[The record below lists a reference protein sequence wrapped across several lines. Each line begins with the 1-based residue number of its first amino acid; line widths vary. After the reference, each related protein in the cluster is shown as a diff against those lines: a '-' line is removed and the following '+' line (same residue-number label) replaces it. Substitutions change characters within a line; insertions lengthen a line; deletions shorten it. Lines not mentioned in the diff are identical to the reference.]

1 MATRRMRCNEQ
12 IRITPIRLIDQDKN
26 MLGVVPTPE
35 ALRMA
40 REVGLDLV
48 EMSPNERPPVCK
60 IMDYGKHKY
69 LQSKKQKQ
77 KHHEQKIK
85 EVRLRPKTDEH
96 DRTIKMNRA
105 RAFLEHGDRVQFTML
120 FRGRERFRQ
129 DRGLDAFHSIVEALV
144 DIAKVDRAAK
154 VMGKRM
160 TMVLAPLKVAPP
172 QQSHPRPKL
181 KPKPKQVKNVE
192 VSNSGPAAAEAPP
205 TVTESKTPTP
215 PETPPGPPE
224 SPAPPASPLA
234 GD

>member
-1 MATRRMRCNEQ
+1 MRCNEQ

-26 MLGVVPTPE
+26 MLGVVPTAE

-120 FRGRERFRQ
+120 FRGREQYRK
-129 DRGLDAFHSIVEALV
+129 DRGLDAFNSIVEALV

-160 TMVLAPLKVAPP
+160 TMVLAPLKVPSP
-172 QQSHPRPKL
+172 QQTHPRPKL
-181 KPKPKQVKNVE
+181 KSKPEKDKNME
-192 VSNSGPAAAEAPP
+192 APSRGPAAAEAPP
-205 TVTESKTPTP
+205 TVTESETPTP
-215 PETPPGPPE
+215 PGTPTGPPDP
-224 SPAPPASPLA
+224 PAPPTVSPES
-234 GD
+234 

>member
-1 MATRRMRCNEQ
+1 MRCNEQ
-12 IRITPIRLIDQDKN
+12 IRITPVRVIDQDKN
-26 MLGVVPTPE
+26 MLGVVPTAE

-40 REVGLDLV
+40 RDVGLDLV

-105 RAFLEHGDRVQFTML
+105 RAFLKHGDRVQFTML
-120 FRGRERFRQ
+120 FRGREQYRK
-129 DRGLDAFHSIVEALV
+129 DRGLDAFNSIVQALE
-144 DIAKVDRAAK
+144 DIAKVDRAPK

-160 TMVLAPLKVAPP
+160 TMVLAPLKAVTP
-172 QQSHPRPKL
+172 QSKPKPKP
-181 KPKPKQVKNVE
+181 KPKPKQDNTVE
-192 VSNSGPAAAEAPP
+192 AASSDPTDSNSPSTTTEPATTPAA
-205 TVTESKTPTP
+205 ESPISQ
-215 PETPPGPPE
+215 PESASPHAGPPE
-224 SPAPPASPLA
+224 S
-234 GD
+234 